1 MRGSKLRYL
10 EKWVS
15 KGAFMGSGF
24 DKDRLQRVVE
34 LCDRYVND
42 GKFSCAQVQIAHRGS
57 VALRY
62 TVGSADLESGAS
74 LREDAIFRIYSM
86 TKPITS
92 IALMQLYEKGLFI
105 LEDPVAKYIPAF
117 ANPQVLV
124 GGSYLNPVTR
134 PAQTEL
140 TIRDMLLHTSGLTYG
155 FHYSNN
161 LDKMYRYKKI
171 AGAAE
176 GADGTLEEK
185 INELATLPLLF
196 DPGTAW
202 NYSMSTDVCGR
213 LIEVLSGKGLDEY
226 LEEHVLG
233 PAGMNDTGFC
243 VREGQADRFTSNY
256 AFTPKDQL
264 MLIDPAS
271 ESPYLAQPLFLSG
284 GGGLVSTIDDYQR
297 FVDMLLNGG
306 EIDGKRIIGRHT
318 LDFMTLNHLPG
329 GATLNDLGQSTF
341 TETAMEGMGFGL
353 GFSVLV
359 NPAANAALGSV
370 GEFAWGGAASTRFW
384 VDPLEEIT
392 CVFMTQFMPSS
403 HYPIRRELK
412 AVVYQALK

>member
-1 MRGSKLRYL
+1 MSMSL
-10 EKWVS
+10 
-15 KGAFMGSGF
+15 GF
-24 DKDRLQRVVE
+24 DEKRLQRVAE
-34 LCDRYVND
+34 LCDRYVEG
-42 GKFSCAQVQIAHRGS
+42 GKFPCAQVQLAHQGN
-57 VALRY
+57 VAFRY
-62 TVGSADLESGAS
+62 TTGWADIESKAA

-92 IALMQLYEKGLFI
+92 IGLMQLYEKGEFI

-117 ANPQVLV
+117 ADPQVLA

-161 LDKMYRYKKI
+161 LDKMYRDSKFASIWGRK
-171 AGAAE
+171 GDDLE
-176 GADGTLEEK
+176 TLEETANK
-185 INELATLPLLF
+185 LGEMPLLF
-196 DPGTAW
+196 DPGTSW

-213 LIEVLSGKGLDEY
+213 LIEVISGKGLDEY

-233 PAGMNDTGFC
+233 PLGMDDTGFY
-243 VREGQADRFTSNY
+243 VENAKHGRFTSNY
-256 AFTPKDQL
+256 AITSKDPL
-264 MLIDPAS
+264 TRIDS
-271 ESPYLAQPLFLSG
+271 VEDSPYLEPQLFLSG
-284 GGGLVSTIDDYQR
+284 GGGMVSTTDDYQR
-297 FVDMLLNGG
+297 FVDMLINGG
-306 EIDGKRIIGRHT
+306 ELEGERVIGRHT

-329 GATLNDLGQSTF
+329 GATLNELGQSTF

-359 NPAANAALGSV
+359 NPAANAALGSA

>member
-1 MRGSKLRYL
+1 MT
-10 EKWVS
+10 
-15 KGAFMGSGF
+15 SGF
-24 DKDRLQRVVE
+24 DEGRLQRVAE
-34 LCDRYVND
+34 LCDRYVD
-42 GKFSCAQVQIAHRGS
+42 TGKFPCAQVQIAHRGS
-57 VALRY
+57 VALRH
-62 TVGSADLESGAS
+62 TAGSADLESELP
-74 LREDAIFRIYSM
+74 LRDDAIFRIYSM

-92 IALMQLYEKGLFI
+92 IGLMQLYEKGLFI
-105 LEDPVAKYIPAF
+105 LEDPVEKYIPSF

-124 GGSYLNPVTR
+124 GGSYLKPVTR

-140 TIRDMLLHTSGLTYG
+140 TVRDMLLHTSGLTYG

-161 LDKMYRYKKI
+161 LDKMYRHRKI

-185 INELATLPLLF
+185 VDQIAELPLLF

-213 LIEVLSGKGLDEY
+213 LIEVISGQGLEQY
-226 LEEHVLG
+226 LNENVLL
-233 PAGMNDTGFC
+233 PLGMNDTGFY
-243 VREGQADRFTSNY
+243 VEEQNAHRFTSNY
-256 AFTPKDQL
+256 AITPKDPL
-264 MLIDPAS
+264 TRIDPAE
-271 ESPYLAQPLFLSG
+271 ESPYLNKPIFLSG

-306 EIDGKRIIGRHT
+306 ESKGNRIIGRHT
-318 LDFMTLNHLPG
+318 LEFMTLNHLPG
-329 GATLNDLGQSTF
+329 GVTLNELGQSTF

-392 CVFMTQFMPSS
+392 CIFMTQFMPSS

-412 AVVYQALK
+412 AVVYQALN